1 MSHTGS
7 VSSACLNR
15 DRRKVLVGTRGSEI
29 FEFATNDESDLNKG
43 ALVSG
48 HCAGSLKA
56 VACHPILP
64 EVATV
69 GDDGYLRTWSLS
81 SHKQLRKLNVG
92 YASRALR
99 CRPRTKTPCTPTQSP
114 PCSAR
119 GAAPVR
125 ACGGCSGWS
134 PGRCGCGGLQAPW
147 PWIPYRPE
155 GMCCDCHMQDREL
168 WETTAG
174 YHCWS
179 EDDATLLYPNDGPH
193 NGYDS

>member
-1 MSHTGS
+1 MTKVSHTGS

-43 ALVSG
+43 PLVSG
-48 HCAGSLKA
+48 HCSGSLRA

-92 YASRALR
+92 YASRALGFL
-99 CRPRTKTPCTPTQSP
+99 PNGHEVSD
-114 PCSAR
+114 SAWF
-119 GAAPVR
+119 P
-125 ACGGCSGWS
+125 SIS
-134 PGRCGCGGLQAPW
+134 QL
-147 PWIPYRPE
+147 
-155 GMCCDCHMQDREL
+155 EL
-168 WETTAG
+168 WEDGVSTRP
-174 YHCWS
+174 HRR
-179 EDDATLLYPNDGPH
+179 DALGAVP
-193 NGYDS
+193 